1 MLINQ
6 VILYHELACDYD
18 PTRREEMMRRSP
30 MLMSYGRAP
39 SSGRSISQ
47 TELNKR
53 TYQLFGR
60 GTLVTRPPINLDTLR
75 KRPLSKSQV
84 SLSNLEIN
92 VCEKR

>member
-18 PTRREEMMRRSP
+18 PTRREEMSRPSP
-30 MLMSYGRAP
+30 MLVSYGRVP

-47 TELNKR
+47 TELNQR

-60 GTLVTRPPINLDTLR
+60 GTMMTRPPINVDTLR

-84 SLSNLEIN
+84 SLSNLEIS